1 MSLRKENICR
11 LVCISFLTDI
21 NNLIKNESSGKD
33 FSKCE
38 KMRKKLR
45 VCAHLLKKSLM
56 VNFIFPAVKHV
67 YHLSHSYPDSFEGL
81 NLKNRQVQY
90 FLLTQYTPSIKK
102 WRHPSSLHNVSWS
115 SANCCQKIFAAL
127 FILFNWCSKWLSC
140 GARRIS

>member
-38 KMRKKLR
+38 KMRRKLR

-56 VNFIFPAVKHV
+56 VNFIFSAVKHV

-81 NLKNRQVQY
+81 NLTSPIIFIN
-90 FLLTQYTPSIKK
+90 TI
-102 WRHPSSLHNVSWS
+102 HSLN
-115 SANCCQKIFAAL
+115 KIMAAP
-127 FILFNWCSKWLSC
+127 K
-140 GARRIS
+140 